1 VKEDQLRDHFSQKGE
16 ITDAKLMR
24 SNDGKSR
31 QFGFIGF
38 RSAQEAQ
45 QAIKYFNNTYLG
57 TSLIIVEVCT

>member
-1 VKEDQLRDHFSQKGE
+1 LCAFCS
-16 ITDAKLMR
+16 
-24 SNDGKSR
+24 DGKSR